1 MKLALLFLLMLG
13 CAHAPAPRRPSD
25 LDAGDHTTQIDGLPL
40 AYHVAGSGP
49 RCLVIPGGPGLEW
62 RYLRMPQLERRLTL
76 IYVEPIGSGAS
87 GRLPAGQIYSLA
99 RYATQ
104 IDQLRAK
111 LGLGRACII
120 GHSHGAFVAE
130 QLAVTHPD
138 HISIMVVYGGLT
150 HQGGEWIEE
159 MIANMKW
166 FEKATW
172 YAEASKALLEEEAKT
187 DTEATAT
194 WHKVLPFYFADYDG
208 HREAYDAAAK
218 VAVSAAPSVQR
229 DS

>member
-1 MKLALLFLLMLG
+1 AGMQDRALRAPPRPAAAAGHSQRPTCRMRLALFALLLLA
-13 CAHAPAPRRPSD
+13 CAHAHAPHTDD
-25 LDAGDHTTQIDGLPL
+25 LGAGDHVTQIDGLPL
-40 AYHVAGSGP
+40 VYHVTGSGP

-62 RYLRMPQLERRLTL
+62 RYLRMSELEKRLTL

-87 GRLPAGQIYSLA
+87 GRLPAGQFYSVA
-99 RYATQ
+99 RYAEQ

-187 DTEATAT
+187 D
-194 WHKVLPFYFADYDG
+194 
-208 HREAYDAAAK
+208 
-218 VAVSAAPSVQR
+218 
-229 DS
+229 